1 LKAERPLT
9 IHRYRHHLYAL
20 LGYLALTLLMTYPLV
35 REFSRA
41 IPGDGFDGWQNVWNL
56 WWVKRALLVDGSS
69 PYFTRF
75 VDYPDGV
82 HLYFHTLNIF
92 NGLTFLPFTLNGG
105 PLLAYNVAVV
115 FSFVVGG
122 YGTYLLALY
131 VLRRTS
137 PRGGRWSP
145 GAQLAAF
152 LGGVVFAFSPYHT
165 AHLLGHMQLISLEWL
180 PFYALFAVRL
190 IDRSANQQISKSANR
205 QISKSA
211 DGQNNESPISNTQS
225 LISNLQSPIPNPQS
239 LISNSLM
246 AALFLVLVAA
256 CDWYYA
262 FYLVLFTGLYLLWT
276 VWRRRVWLVPTLALV
291 ATGLIFLL
299 ITAPVL
305 APMVREA
312 ATADYMVPPPGSTE
326 RLSADLTAFLTPSEL
341 HPLWGGLAGRW
352 AGRFTASTSE
362 RTVYAG
368 YSVLALAILALVA
381 RWRAARF
388 WALSALVFGVLALGP
403 VLHVGGST
411 QFGAV
416 GPIPLPY
423 ALLHQAIPLLKISRS
438 VSRFDVIV
446 MCSLAVLVAIGLN
459 WLLCQIE
466 RGGYNESIPWLAAA
480 GALALVGLEYWVAP
494 YPMSPP
500 ETQPFHHQL
509 AQELGS
515 VAVMDVPL
523 DWDRPANLLY
533 QTVHEKPTVSGYT
546 SRTNPLSPAWR
557 TPVLQTFR
565 YLGPDIN
572 VGDPRALAPTVL
584 NDLDVGYVVIH
595 KSDLPPGDYREE
607 TLSLADLVFDGWP
620 VVVDDDWLK
629 VLQVPRQYDPAP
641 YLVLGEG
648 WAPREWRDGGPARA
662 LADPSSGATLLVR
675 LPTPQTVHL
684 ELNAHSLEGPV
695 SLEVGVGT
703 EVIGTYSIGHQPTA
717 ITTPALPTPAGE
729 SLIHIRADAAP
740 ANLVFER
747 INLVV
752 DE

>member
-1 LKAERPLT
+1 MKAEGP
-9 IHRYRHHLYAL
+9 RYRHHVIAL

-35 REFSRA
+35 REFTRA

-56 WWVKRALLVDGSS
+56 WWVKRALLVEGSS
-69 PYFTRF
+69 PYFTSF
-75 VDYPDGV
+75 VDYPVGV
-82 HLYFHTLNIF
+82 YLYFHTLNIF

-105 PLLAYNVAVV
+105 PLLAYNVAVI

-131 VLRRTS
+131 VLRATS
-137 PRGGRWSP
+137 QRSQHWSRGAR
-145 GAQLAAF
+145 LAAF

-190 IDRSANQQISKSANR
+190 IDESANQQISKSAGR
-205 QISKSA
+205 QIRESQISPSKS
-211 DGQNNESPISNTQS
+211 QISNV
-225 LISNLQSPIPNPQS
+225 
-239 LISNSLM
+239 LM

-262 FYLVLFTGLYLLWT
+262 FYMVLFTGLYLLWA
-276 VWRRRVWLVPTLALV
+276 VWRRRVWLAPTLALA

-299 ITAPVL
+299 ITSPVL
-305 APMVREA
+305 VPMVREA
-312 ATADYMVPPPGSTE
+312 LKSDYMVPPPGSTE

-341 HPLWGGLAGRW
+341 HTLWGGVASRW

-362 RTVYAG
+362 RTVFAG
-368 YSVLALAILALVA
+368 YGVLALAILALVA

-388 WALSALVFGVLALGP
+388 WGLSALAFGLLALGP
-403 VLHVGGST
+403 VLHIGGST
-411 QFGAV
+411 QFGGV

-438 VSRFDVIV
+438 VSRFDVVV
-446 MCSLAVLVAIGLN
+446 MLSLGVLTAIGLY
-459 WLLCQIE
+459 WLLCRIQIA
-466 RGGYNESIPWLAAA
+466 GYNRYVRWLAAA
-480 GALALVGLEYWVAP
+480 GALMVVGLEFWVAP

-500 ETQPFHHQL
+500 ETQPFHKQL
-509 AQELGS
+509 AQKPGS
-515 VAVMDVPL
+515 FAVMDAPL

-533 QTVHEKPTVSGYT
+533 QTVHEKPTISGYT

-572 VGDPRALAPTVL
+572 YGDPRALAPTVL
-584 NDLDVGYVVIH
+584 TDLNVRYVIVH
-595 KSDLPPGDYREE
+595 KSDLPPGDYREA
-607 TLSLADLVFDGWP
+607 TLSLVDQVFDGWP

-629 VLQVPRQYDPAP
+629 VFQVPRNSSPAP

-648 WAPREWRDGGPARA
+648 WAPRKLEDGIPARA
-662 LADPSSGATLLVR
+662 MADPSSGATLLVR
-675 LPTPQTVHL
+675 LPSPHTIHL
-684 ELNAHSLEGPV
+684 EMNAHSLEG
-695 SLEVGVGT
+695 SALLEVQVGK
-703 EVIGTYSIGHQPTA
+703 EIIGTYPIGHQPTV
-717 ITTPALPTPAGE
+717 ITTPIFPLPAGE
-729 SLIHIRADAAP
+729 SAVNIHADTAL
-740 ANLVFER
+740 ANVIFEHVK
-747 INLVV
+747 LVV
-752 DE
+752 DD